1 MSPFRSSKNNITSSS
16 SSVRAVAGRDTLGAS
31 IGRNN
36 AFETWTYGNYRY
48 YSFTGDGFFEV
59 LRSGPIDV
67 ALIGGGGAG
76 GGGNYGGGGGAGA
89 FVENYGVTFP
99 TGKYDVV
106 IGRGGQG
113 GRGTNYVTYSGG
125 TSKLVGPSNFT
136 DITAVGGSRGAG
148 PGTAAEEGKGS
159 GGGGYASVAYS
170 YAGDIRYGSPG
181 GNGKPLGGGGGG
193 GAGSPGS
200 TYNPQNDYVFPPAS
214 TPINSPSNTGM
225 LGGEGRSMFGGDLG
239 IPENYGYNTPATPY
253 AANGRHFAGGG
264 GGGDNSIVYTGYV
277 RLPGGG
283 GVVGGT
289 AEYRNPTNPGRPL
302 YEGKPNT
309 GSGGAGNS
317 TSSYVSGKGGDGILI
332 IRIPIVFA
340 E

>member
-16 SSVRAVAGRDTLGAS
+16 SSVRAVEGRDTLGAS

-36 AFETWTYGNYRY
+36 AFETWTYDNYRY
-48 YSFTGDGFFEV
+48 YSFTGDGFFQV

-67 ALIGGGGAG
+67 ALIGGGGSG
-76 GGGNYGGGGGAGA
+76 GGGSYGGGGGAGA
-89 FVENYGVTFP
+89 FVENYNVTFS
-99 TGKYDVV
+99 TGNYNVV

-113 GRGTNYVTYSGG
+113 ASASFTTYSGG

-136 DITAVGGSRGAG
+136 DIIAVGGSRGSG
-148 PGTAAEEGKGS
+148 PGNSAESGKGS
-159 GGGGYASVAYS
+159 GGGGYGGVFHGD
-170 YAGDIRYGSPG
+170 AGNLAHGSPG
-181 GNGKPLGGGGGG
+181 GNGKPGSGGGGG

-200 TYNPQNDYVFPPAS
+200 SYDPNNVIAS
-214 TPINSPSNTGM
+214 GSITSPISAPSNSGM
-225 LGGEGRSMFGGDLG
+225 LGGQGRSMFGGDLG
-239 IPENYGYNTPATPY
+239 IPENYGYNSPSTPY

-264 GGGDNSIVYTGYV
+264 AGGETSIGYNGHFLV
-277 RLPGGG
+277 PGGG

-289 AEYRNPTNPGRPL
+289 GPQRLPTSPL
-302 YEGKPNT
+302 RHLYDGNPNT
-309 GSGGAGNS
+309 GSGGSGNS
-317 TSSYVSGKGGDGILI
+317 TNNYTSGKGGDGILI

>member
-16 SSVRAVAGRDTLGAS
+16 SSVRAVEGRDTLGAS

-67 ALIGGGGAG
+67 AIIGGGGAG
-76 GGGNYGGGGGAGA
+76 GSGTYGGGGGAGA
-89 FVENYGVTFP
+89 FVENYDVTFP
-99 TGKYDVV
+99 TGRYDVV

-113 GRGTNYVTYSGG
+113 SRTSYLAYSGG
-125 TSKLVGPSNFT
+125 TSKLLGPSNFT

-148 PGTAAEEGKGS
+148 PGNNTESGKGS
-159 GGGGYASVAYS
+159 GGGGYGGVLHG

-181 GNGKPLGGGGGG
+181 GNGKPLSGGGGG

-200 TYNPQNDYVFPPAS
+200 TYNPRNDYIFSPS
-214 TPINSPSNTGM
+214 TTPITSPNTCGM
-225 LGGEGRSMFGGDLG
+225 LGGEGKAMFGGDLG

-264 GGGDNSIVYTGYV
+264 AGGDSTVVNPGYV
-277 RLPGGG
+277 RHPGGG
-283 GVVGGT
+283 GVAGGSPN
-289 AEYRNPTNPGRPL
+289 YRCPTCNSRPL
-302 YEGKPNT
+302 YEGRANT
-309 GSGGAGNS
+309 GSGGSGAS
-317 TSSYVSGKGGDGILI
+317 TPAFNSGKGGDGILI

>member
-16 SSVRAVAGRDTLGAS
+16 SSVRAVEGRDTLGAS

-36 AFETWTYGNYRY
+36 AFETWTYSIYRY
-48 YSFTGDGFFEV
+48 YSFTGDGFFQV

-76 GGGNYGGGGGAGA
+76 GGGTYGGGGGAGA
-89 FVENYGVTFP
+89 FVENYNVTFP
-99 TGKYDVV
+99 TGDYSVV

-113 GRGTNYVTYSGG
+113 NKGSSTTYSGG

-148 PGTAAEEGKGS
+148 PANGAEAGKGS
-159 GGGGYASVAYS
+159 GGGGYGGVFHG
-170 YAGDIRYGSPG
+170 YAGNIAHGSPG
-181 GNGKPLGGGGGG
+181 GNGKQTGGGGGG

-200 TYNPQNDYVFPPAS
+200 SYDPNNVGVSAPIS
-214 TPINSPSNTGM
+214 TPMVAPANAGH
-225 LGGEGRSMFGGDLG
+225 LGGQGKAMFGGDLG
-239 IPENYGYNTPATPY
+239 IPENYGYNSPATPY

-264 GGGDNSIVYTGYV
+264 AGGENSINYNGHFLV
-277 RLPGGG
+277 PGGG

-289 AEYRNPTNPGRPL
+289 GPQRLPTSPLRHL
-302 YEGKPNT
+302 YEGDPNT
-309 GSGGAGNS
+309 GSGGSGAS
-317 TSSYVSGKGGDGILI
+317 TSNYVSGRGGDGILI